1 MSDEEM
7 SNVHE
12 VLRSPKRQEP
22 KIVLQMAEEIF
33 PALKEGVVSGVCMK

>member
-12 VLRSPKRQEP
+12 VVWSQKTKEP

-33 PALKEGVVSGVCMK
+33 PILKEGVVSDVCMK